1 MLRLACGKP
10 QSVRTYFYPE
20 CVCRYDSDLFSSTK
34 QKWVV
39 AARIGHGHCAAQ
51 EAKQCPNCQQKDTN
65 KNPMPHKGN
74 SRQPRVAQTAVSP
87 CASEARFTKSSL
99 GPKILTIGAGKSNL
113 VISTWRRSA
122 QGGRVSVESPRRDR
136 IRFGQI
142 RNQMHFGDASGGSSW
157 FI

>member
-1 MLRLACGKP
+1 MANRSQFVHTFILSVCVGMTLIYSP
-10 QSVRTYFYPE
+10 QLSKSGLLLQELDMGTVPHR
-20 CVCRYDSDLFSSTK
+20 RQSSAQIANKRIQTRIRCLTK
-34 QKWVV
+34 ET
-39 AARIGHGHCAAQ
+39 R
-51 EAKQCPNCQQKDTN
+51 
-65 KNPMPHKGN
+65 
-74 SRQPRVAQTAVSP
+74 RQPRVAQTAVSP